1 MNVTFMSWREHA
13 FSLSRWTLAVSI
25 LLVSGCGYTP
35 NLIPSG
41 APAILKYPGIRVL
54 VKKQDYPIVL
64 TVKREQEQVNVHWVR
79 KGGLIWGERPGSTA
93 AQWRFVMSVP
103 GLEGDPLCIT
113 DWKTDSADSNKEFT
127 EEVCKFKVEDKLVKV
142 ENYLATALLG
152 EVLFRLDGDP
162 TDEDSYRTVNRAFYL
177 ADK

>member
-13 FSLSRWTLAVSI
+13 LSLSGWTLAVSI
-25 LLVSGCGYTP
+25 LLVSGCGYAP

-41 APAILKYPGIRVL
+41 APSILDYPGIRVL
-54 VKKQDYPIVL
+54 ASDQDYPIVL
-64 TVKREQEQVNVHWVR
+64 TVKRGQGQVNVHWVR
-79 KGGLIWGERPGSTA
+79 KGGLIWGVRPGSTA

-103 GLEGDPLCIT
+103 GVVGDPLCIT
-113 DWKTDSADSNKEFT
+113 AWKTISADSNKEFT
-127 EEVCKFKVEDKLVKV
+127 EEVCKFKVED
-142 ENYLATALLG
+142 YLATALLA

-162 TDEDSYRTVNRAFYL
+162 TGEESYRTVNRPFYL